1 MNIEKLLCT
10 RHTGKMKGMVSL
22 STSPRLNPWCKS
34 RAERGHGV
42 CAHCYAQRSLK
53 RYPQLVDKLERNTQI
68 LTGRLIAKE
77 DLPKLNVSLFRLES
91 FGDLV
96 NEIQV
101 QNYFNLCNANKQTKF
116 ALWTKNPWLI
126 ARVLEYQ
133 RKPKNLQIVYSMV
146 ALNSVAR
153 YEDVHEQF
161 PFVDR
166 IFTVFDKEHA
176 KNVEINCGKKK
187 CLECGL
193 CYRNSKVK
201 EIKEVLK

>member
-1 MNIEKLLCT
+1 MNIERMLCT
-10 RHTGKMKGMVSL
+10 RHTGKMTGMVSL

-34 RAERGHGV
+34 RAKRGHGV
-42 CAHCYAQRSLK
+42 CAHCYSQRSLN

-68 LTGRLIAKE
+68 LTTMIILKE
-77 DLPKLNVSLFRLES
+77 ELPKLNVSLFRLES

-101 QNYFNLCNANKQTKF
+101 INYFNLCNKNPQVKF

-126 ARVLEYQ
+126 QHTLEVMK
-133 RKPKNLQIVYSMV
+133 KPKNLQIVYSMT

-161 PFVDR
+161 PFVDK

-176 KNVEINCGKKK
+176 KDVNINCGKKK

-193 CYRNSKVK
+193 CYKNSKVK